1 MKVPGSLGCF
11 QDNLA
16 NHRRKRGL
24 LSRKLKKLPRFSA
37 ICLDAVHRNGT
48 NAPTGHFARRPCRLR
63 RIKMKVQMK
72 QLGKVVFVAMALAG
86 SATIASAM
94 PVAPAVT
101 SQNDGMLV
109 QVRHGHGHGHAWGRG
124 HGHHYGWSRGRH
136 RGWFRHHHRRH
147 HW

>member
-1 MKVPGSLGCF
+1 
-11 QDNLA
+11 
-16 NHRRKRGL
+16 
-24 LSRKLKKLPRFSA
+24 
-37 ICLDAVHRNGT
+37 
-48 NAPTGHFARRPCRLR
+48 
-63 RIKMKVQMK
+63 MKVQIK
-72 QLGKVVFVAMALAG
+72 QLGKVAFVAMALAG

-147 HW
+147 RW